1 MLTRTSSATHLRG
14 SITNAG
20 PCKYLHFS
28 CPCCILT
35 SLSVVDAK
43 IDFPA
48 GLDVAWQGNMFGN
61 IKIDAVK
68 VTGDVGATLDNDST
82 FNVVDLGT
90 LTEFTKVC
98 LVFWILYRWFFSHTS
113 S

>member
-1 MLTRTSSATHLRG
+1 MSL
-14 SITNAG
+14 
-20 PCKYLHFS
+20 
-28 CPCCILT
+28 LT

-43 IDFPA
+43 IGFPA

-61 IKIDAVK
+61 IKIDAVQ

-98 LVFWILYRWFFSHTS
+98 LAFWYPIPLVRFSYFFLGLAYGRVIRVDNIGGQFDQ
-113 S
+113 